1 MTGNEARELLER
13 HHARYEVSSYYVLLD
28 VRTQGT
34 PPVQQRIHA
43 GFDVDLYATGS
54 GHEPLLSKDVFRTT
68 IHDLCA
74 AFREVLAPAN
84 GAHNIEI
91 IPFET
96 SVVLNVEH
104 QLDPEA
110 LVRIRITHTR
120 GLDQPAGEIEEKTL
134 NDVIALLHT
143 LGVRRT

>member
-28 VRTQGT
+28 VRKPGT
-34 PPVQQRIHA
+34 PAVQQRIRA

-54 GHEPLLSKDVFRTT
+54 GHEPLLSKGEFRTT

-104 QLDPEA
+104 HLDPEA

-120 GLDQPAGEIEEKTL
+120 GLDQPAGELEQKTL
-134 NDVIALLHT
+134 DDVIGLLHT

>member
-1 MTGNEARELLER
+1 MTGNDTRELLER
-13 HHARYEVSSYYVLLD
+13 HHARYEVSSYYILLD
-28 VRTQGT
+28 VRTPGT
-34 PPVQQRIHA
+34 PPVQRRIHA
-43 GFDVDLYATGS
+43 GFDVDLYATGG
-54 GHEPLLSKDVFRTT
+54 GHEPLLSKGEFRTT

-96 SVVLNVEH
+96 SVVLNVQH
-104 QLDPEA
+104 HLDPEA

-120 GLDQPAGEIEEKTL
+120 GLDQPAGEIEQKTL
-134 NDVIALLHT
+134 NDVVGLLHT